1 MYVKLLGMLI
11 DFLKQNNI
19 QYEENVPLKKK
30 TWIKT
35 GGIARLWITPENVKS
50 LIKLGRYLY
59 NEKKEFEIV
68 GYTSNLF
75 FTNDYNPQI
84 IISTVKLKG
93 VIETDTGF
101 VCECGVQIAKFARER
116 VEKGQSGFSG
126 MINLP
131 GTIGAAVHNNA
142 GCFGLTISDSVEA
155 IEFLTV
161 NGDVVRLNKDDLKY
175 SHRSSALKRKEVQ
188 GIILNIHLKKNANS
202 TKECESKLAICATQ
216 KRKATQ
222 ELPYRNLGSV
232 YANLKYRLNLIN
244 VTCLIL
250 KKILQKIGI
259 FKNYTR
265 FFKVALL
272 TIYRY
277 KYLDVYISDKDINT
291 FIWHDEYAE
300 EMFIDYQ
307 KFMNKVY
314 KSPTLEIEIKK

>member
-1 MYVKLLGMLI
+1 MLI
-11 DFLKQNNI
+11 DFLRQNNI
-19 QYEENVPLKKK
+19 LYEENVPLKKK

-35 GGIARLWITPENVKS
+35 GGVAKLWIVPENVKS

-101 VCECGVQIAKFARER
+101 ICECGVQVARFAKER

-126 MINLP
+126 MVNLP
-131 GTIGAAVHNNA
+131 GTMGAAVHNNA
-142 GCFGLTISDSVEA
+142 GCFGLTISDNVEA
-155 IEFLTV
+155 IEFLKE
-161 NGDVVRLNKDDLKY
+161 NGNIVRLSKDDLKY
-175 SHRSSALKRKEVQ
+175 SHRSSALKRKEVK
-188 GIILNIHLKKNANS
+188 GIILNIYLKKNTNS
-202 TKECESKLAICATQ
+202 TRDCESKLAIYATQ
-216 KRKATQ
+216 RRKITQ
-222 ELPYRNLGSV
+222 ESPYKNLGSV
-232 YANLKYRLNLIN
+232 YANLKYRLNLVNI
-244 VTCLIL
+244 VCLIL
-250 KKILQKIGI
+250 KKILQKTGI

-277 KYLDVYISDKDINT
+277 KYLDMYISDKDINT
-291 FIWHDEYAE
+291 FIWYDEYAE
-300 EMFIDYQ
+300 KKFVDYQ
-307 KFMNKVY
+307 EFMNKVY
-314 KSPTLEIEIKK
+314 KSPTLEIEIKR

>member
-1 MYVKLLGMLI
+1 MLI
-11 DFLKQNNI
+11 DFLRQNNI
-19 QYEENVPLKKK
+19 LYEENVPLKKK

-35 GGIARLWITPENVKS
+35 GGVAKLWILPENVKS

-101 VCECGVQIAKFARER
+101 ICECGVQVARFAKER

-126 MINLP
+126 MVNLP
-131 GTIGAAVHNNA
+131 GTMGAAVHNNA
-142 GCFGLTISDSVEA
+142 GCFGLTISDNVEA
-155 IEFLTV
+155 IEFLKE
-161 NGDVVRLNKDDLKY
+161 NGNIVRLSKDDLKY
-175 SHRSSALKRKEVQ
+175 SHRSSALKRKEVK
-188 GIILNIHLKKNANS
+188 GIILNIYLKKNTNS
-202 TKECESKLAICATQ
+202 TRDCESKLAIYATQ
-216 KRKATQ
+216 RRKITQ
-222 ELPYRNLGSV
+222 ESPYKNLGSV
-232 YANLKYRLNLIN
+232 YANLKYRLNLVNI
-244 VTCLIL
+244 VCLIL
-250 KKILQKIGI
+250 KKILQKTGI

-277 KYLDVYISDKDINT
+277 KYLDMYISDKDINT
-291 FIWHDEYAE
+291 FIWYDEYAE
-300 EMFIDYQ
+300 KKFVDYQ
-307 KFMNKVY
+307 EFMNKVY
-314 KSPTLEIEIKK
+314 KSPTLEIEIKR